1 MAVDW
6 AQAWQIGGI
15 GFGFVFIVLVILA
28 LVMWLTGILLRKIGA
43 GWDEAGDKNRG
54 D

>member
-1 MAVDW
+1 MAIDW

-15 GFGFVFIVLVILA
+15 GFCLVFVVLVILA
-28 LVMWLTGILLRKIGA
+28 LTMWLTGVLLRKIGV
-43 GWDEAGDKNRG
+43 GRDEAGDKNRG